1 MRQSDQNQIF
11 EQIRCKNCS
20 DIEFVGVDL
29 HVRYGFN
36 QIVYEVDKRQIH
48 VHIPLPL
55 GIMICTNLNQHY
67 MRMLSYK
74 LQLFWSN
81 GFREEDF

>member
-11 EQIRCKNCS
+11 ELLRQIRCKDCS

-29 HVRYGFN
+29 HVKYDFN

-48 VHIPLPL
+48 IHPTPGDHDLYKPAS
-55 GIMICTNLNQHY
+55 T
-67 MRMLSYK
+67 LS
-74 LQLFWSN
+74 
-81 GFREEDF
+81 EDASI

>member
-67 MRMLSYK
+67 IFGSDPILCC
-74 LQLFWSN
+74 LFFS
-81 GFREEDF
+81 FRHI